1 MTTETKASH
10 RYEPEVVFPPGE
22 TLAERLEELGMTQ
35 VELAAR
41 TGLSAKHI
49 NQIVQGAAAVTPE
62 TALLLEHATRTPA
75 RVWNNLEIAYREYL
89 TRAAESRRLTEDAPW
104 LDELPIRQLVSRG
117 WIKKCPTPV
126 DQLREVCTFFGVA
139 DRTAWMTV
147 WHKPTAY
154 RTSKAFTSDPGAVA
168 AWLRIGEIRAEEIEC
183 HPYDRGGLL
192 RLLPQLREMTQER
205 DPNAWFPAL
214 VSRCASVGVAVVAEP
229 EIKGARING
238 AARWLTSTKALV
250 QLSLRHKWSDIMWF
264 TFFHE
269 IGHVLEHSKKE
280 TFINDAGHHSGVEQE
295 ADAFA
300 SELLIGRQHEPELA
314 MLRTLDDV
322 RSFAVRIGV
331 GPGIV
336 VGRLQHDG
344 RWPYNKG
351 NELKQRLEFSGT

>member
-1 MTTETKASH
+1 MTTETKSSY

-41 TGLSAKHI
+41 TGLSTKHI
-49 NQIVQGAAAVTPE
+49 NQIIQGAAAVTPE

-89 TRAAESRRLTEDAPW
+89 SRAAELERLTEDAPW

-117 WIKKCPTPV
+117 WIKKCPSPV
-126 DQLREVCTFFGVA
+126 EQLREVCTFFGVA
-139 DRTAWMTV
+139 DRAAWMTV

-168 AWLRIGEIRAEEIEC
+168 AWLRIGEIRAEEIDC
-183 HPYDRGGLL
+183 LPYDRGGLL
-192 RLLPQLREMTQER
+192 AVLPQLRQMTQER
-205 DPNAWFPAL
+205 DPKVWFPAL

-269 IGHVLEHSKKE
+269 
-280 TFINDAGHHSGVEQE
+280 AGH
-295 ADAFA
+295 
-300 SELLIGRQHEPELA
+300 LLLHDRSVTYIDD
-314 MLRTLDDV
+314 LD
-322 RSFAVRIGV
+322 SQ
-331 GPGIV
+331 PGGGHG
-336 VGRLQHDG
+336 GRLDWVIAQRIH
-344 RWPYNKG
+344 
-351 NELKQRLEFSGT
+351 LKDNTTTCKKLHTCLLHVIDLQFQYQTRLPGKLRR